1 MEYQKVESYPDLV
14 KDPTN
19 NAILNTNLGSL
30 MEYKKKKEL
39 HSTLDTLKTEVD
51 SVKEELVCIKT
62 YLAEIINR
70 LNVDNK

>member
-1 MEYQKVESYPDLV
+1 MEYHKVESYPDLV

-39 HSTLDTLKTEVD
+39 HSNLDTLKSEVD
-51 SVKEELVCIKT
+51 SVKEELVSIKH
-62 YLAEIINR
+62 YLSEIIDK
-70 LNVDNK
+70 LNSNTK